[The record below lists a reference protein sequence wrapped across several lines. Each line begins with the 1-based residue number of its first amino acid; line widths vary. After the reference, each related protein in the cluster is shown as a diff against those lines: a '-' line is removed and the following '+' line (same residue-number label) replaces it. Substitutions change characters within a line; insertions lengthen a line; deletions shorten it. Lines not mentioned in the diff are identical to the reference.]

1 MPPLYKGESLSRC
14 ARSAGYTY
22 PATYKVCTG
31 SASRGRPNP
40 HTGLHRLA
48 PHRCR
53 ASARLAWFPDGY
65 RVSIFP
71 YRSALRPN
79 PASRAHRP
87 RYSAFPTA
95 VGGLLALEGPTLRV
109 TTGKASNIS
118 ALAGRKPRAKILAR
132 PPLLPRPLGHH
143 TPYCGRNPEHQ
154 VQASRGSSS
163 CGGHW
168 LPMGRG
174 REVGRF
180 PYGTHPHRNRH
191 PHVLGL

>member
-1 MPPLYKGESLSRC
+1 MYGLRSTRTAETPYGASPTGSPPLP
-14 ARSAGYTY
+14 GY
-22 PATYKVCTG
+22 
-31 SASRGRPNP
+31 
-40 HTGLHRLA
+40 
-48 PHRCR
+48 
-53 ASARLAWFPDGY
+53 ARLAWFPDGY

-109 TTGKASNIS
+109 TTGKASNLS

-143 TPYCGRNPEHQ
+143 TPYCGRTAGP
-154 VQASRGSSS
+154 
-163 CGGHW
+163 
-168 LPMGRG
+168 P
-174 REVGRF
+174 
-180 PYGTHPHRNRH
+180 GT
-191 PHVLGL
+191 GL